1 MQELGFTIDIRHF
14 KGKKVFC
21 TNKECSMHKTGF
33 NLQVQAEVDVAI
45 VMKAMEHVYKNEL
58 SSLTLLAGDGD
69 FRDLCEFMTQTANK
83 NVHIMSYK
91 DSHNTLL
98 FQNSTSGHFLDD
110 IWEHISV
117 PITQD
122 PLAPP
127 RFQQ

>member
-1 MQELGFTIDIRHF
+1 M
-14 KGKKVFC
+14 
-21 TNKECSMHKTGF
+21 
-33 NLQVQAEVDVAI
+33 QAEVDVAI

-117 PITQD
+117 PITQE
-122 PLAPP
+122 LRAPP